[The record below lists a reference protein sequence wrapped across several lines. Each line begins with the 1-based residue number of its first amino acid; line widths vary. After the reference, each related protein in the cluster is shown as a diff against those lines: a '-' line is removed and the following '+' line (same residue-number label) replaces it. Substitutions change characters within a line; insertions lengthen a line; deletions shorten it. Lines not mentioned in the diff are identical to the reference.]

1 MSDLFPAAAKEYRF
15 TIADLVMGMQRELD
29 YRERVYARLVQE
41 RKKTQAEADKG
52 KALVRAVIETL
63 QTFPADKIVRVAA

>member
-1 MSDLFPAAAKEYRF
+1 MSDLFPSATKEYRF
-15 TIADLVMGMQRELD
+15 TIAELVMGMQRELD